1 MSLHQK
7 PVGLAHLQTGAKISF
22 LTTFSF
28 SIFFVIP
35 PKGGEGG
42 VSNVRETLA
51 VTSLSSSSSTL
62 LQRCT
67 CKRHGFQESI
77 GFIRSDT
84 FRLAVATSFSFAL
97 STYVFTKCLIIVF
110 ECCYL

>member
-62 LQRCT
+62 LQRC
-67 CKRHGFQESI
+67 KRHGFQESI

-97 STYVFTKCLIIVF
+97 YRKEALFTRMNFVF
-110 ECCYL
+110 YLS

>member
-7 PVGLAHLQTGAKISF
+7 PVGLPHLQTGAKISF

-62 LQRCT
+62 LQRCNVT
-67 CKRHGFQESI
+67 AFKSQLDL
-77 GFIRSDT
+77 SD
-84 FRLAVATSFSFAL
+84 RIL
-97 STYVFTKCLIIVF
+97 SD
-110 ECCYL
+110 